1 MTTAKGIRGLFIDNG
16 AGGLRAVALIL
27 DTEYDQRLDFEDEI
41 EGIVGEALP
50 AATKKAFDQVFGVS
64 GK

>member
-1 MTTAKGIRGLFIDNG
+1 MTTAKGVRGLFADNG
-16 AGGLRAVALIL
+16 AGGLRAVALML

-41 EGIVGEALP
+41 AGIVTEALP
-50 AATKKAFDQVFGVS
+50 AATKRAFDQVFGGS